1 MHIQGGVKLK
11 VLTAV
16 SLAKRFDLS
25 KEEIDNLKIAM
36 LLYDIGNLLLPPN
49 LFKKTEPLTP
59 EDKQLI
65 QEHPIL
71 AVREILNPI
80 TYIQDVIPIIESHH
94 ENWDGTGYPAK
105 LSHDEIPMTSQIV
118 LIVDAFF
125 ALIEQRPYRDKLE
138 PPQALEVIKKDAG
151 IKWNKTLVDEFVA
164 LIENE
169 LK

>member
-1 MHIQGGVKLK
+1 
-11 VLTAV
+11 
-16 SLAKRFDLS
+16 
-25 KEEIDNLKIAM
+25 
-36 LLYDIGNLLLPPN
+36 
-49 LFKKTEPLTP
+49 
-59 EDKQLI
+59 
-65 QEHPIL
+65 
-71 AVREILNPI
+71 
-80 TYIQDVIPIIESHH
+80 
-94 ENWDGTGYPAK
+94 
-105 LSHDEIPMTSQIV
+105 MTSQIV